1 MKTKEPTLKLSADE
15 KRKIMVEKYGERDV
29 QSLTAKIWMLIG
41 SLNASLYGI
50 AEMEPNKLNHMMK
63 KRFNDLRLAI
73 NLFLNNFKKS
83 AEKKEQEVLDA
94 HSFEAVGAMAELV
107 CMVVQV
113 PEDQLEWYLE
123 ECKKLTFLAYNKHV
137 LEHERKRSE
146 GAN

>member
-1 MKTKEPTLKLSADE
+1 MKKKEPTLKLSADE
-15 KRKIMVEKYGERDV
+15 KRKIMVEKYGEKDV

-41 SLNASLYGI
+41 SLHAALYGI

-63 KRFNDLRLAI
+63 KRFNDLRFAI
-73 NLFLNNFKKS
+73 TLFLNNFKK
-83 AEKKEQEVLDA
+83 AADKKEQETLDA

-123 ECKKLTFLAYNKHV
+123 ECKKLTFLAYNKHE
-137 LEHERKRSE
+137 LENERKRSK